1 MVRNFVRVSY
11 DLQLAGSRL
20 WAGPG
25 FRHNKKWGLFAGS
38 ERNAVGLVHLNVRR
52 T

>member
-1 MVRNFVRVSY
+1 MVSNFVRVSY

-25 FRHNKKWGLFAGS
+25 LPDFRHHKNGDFLLVL
-38 ERNAVGLVHLNVRR
+38 NATRLA
-52 T
+52 